1 MKRKRGMEMKKSR
14 KIKKNQEKWGI
25 IEGVLIFLL
34 IFMMIA
40 FWSVLKDPGGNSL
53 LSKYTIKFLK
63 ILVNFYEKIF

>member
-1 MKRKRGMEMKKSR
+1 MKKSR

-40 FWSVLKDPGGNSL
+40 FWSVLKDPGSNSL